1 MLHETLP
8 VTKVKFYLVYKTRND
23 VKERNIYFFPT
34 NDNVIN
40 ICKYAK
46 SEGADYICYK
56 YDSPTANFIPILSTD
71 KFDCVAIIRNS
82 DFSGNIKKCVMNA
95 IEKEKDSHRNVI
107 RRCYISPVK
116 TLRIM
121 EEMRYC
127 GLLHNCIVHK
137 VNIDS
142 IASDE

>member
-8 VTKVKFYLVYKTRND
+8 VTKTKFYLVYKTRND

-82 DFSGNIKKCVMNA
+82 DFSDNIKKCVMNA

-127 GLLHNCIVHK
+127 GLSHNCIAHK
-137 VNIDS
+137 I
-142 IASDE
+142 